1 MRKLLVVFLV
11 LLAVSLF
18 GQTVVTI
25 EDIQGHAASSPYNGQ
40 SVTTYGVVTGVFS
53 RGFFI
58 EMKPGGAWKGIYV
71 YQGYSWTP
79 DVGVGDSV
87 EVTGTVSEYYDFTE
101 INSSSYT
108 VLAQTTP
115 PDPVTVTTGA
125 AGDEQYEGVLLN
137 LLHVA
142 CTNADLGFGEW
153 EVNDGSGPFRVDD
166 WGVSWSP
173 AVGDT
178 YNLTGILNYAFDNYK
193 LEPRDSID
201 IELLYS
207 AAIDTVTIYDI
218 QHSPGDSSTYLGLKV
233 ATFGVV
239 TGVFSQGFFIGEKPN
254 GAWKGVYVYQGSSW
268 TPDVSV
274 GDSVYVEGTITE
286 FNGMT
291 EFSDAST
298 YSVLGNTTPPD
309 PVVVNTTEA
318 NDEMYESVLIKVQD
332 VVCVDDSLGGGKWAV
347 MNPGYD
353 TLVVDDW
360 NVPYRPVVDYTYN
373 ITGNMV
379 YSFGERRLEP
389 RDSSDIVNTGVEE
402 KPEIFDLNVPS
413 VTSGFTLSFTLRKT
427 TSIEIGVYDVNGR
440 LVKRLFKGTVRAGEP
455 KEIRLPDLSTGIFF
469 LMVKTDNG
477 KNISRFIYF

>member
-1 MRKLLVVFLV
+1 MRKLLVIFVV
-11 LLAVSLF
+11 LLAVSMY
-18 GQTVVTI
+18 GQTVVPI
-25 EDIQGHAASSPYNGQ
+25 DSIQGYGASSPYVD
-40 SVTTYGVVTGVFS
+40 SLVKTYGVVTGVFS

-58 EMKPGGAWKGIYV
+58 EEKPGGAWKGIYV
-71 YQGYSWTP
+71 YTYSAPT
-79 DVGVGDSV
+79 VSRGDSV
-87 EVTGTVSEYYDFTE
+87 EVIGTVQEYYNMTE
-101 INSSSYT
+101 IGNSPT
-108 VLAQTTP
+108 VNVLGSTSL
-115 PDPVTVTTGA
+115 PDPVTVTTGE
-125 AGDEQYEGVLLN
+125 AGNEQYEGVLLN

-142 CTNADLGFGEW
+142 CTNADLGYGEW
-153 EVNDGSGPFRVDD
+153 EVNDGSGPLRVDD

-178 YNLTGILNYAFDNYK
+178 YNLTGILNYSFGNYK
-193 LEPRDSID
+193 LEPRDSND

-207 AAIDTVTIYDI
+207 AAVDTVTIYDI
-218 QHSPGDSSTYLGLKV
+218 QYAPNDTSPYAGLKV

-309 PVVVNTTEA
+309 PVVVNTTDA
-318 NDEMYESVLIKVQD
+318 NEEMYESVLIKVQN

-353 TLVVDDW
+353 TLVIDDW

-373 ITGNMV
+373 IIGNMV
-379 YSFGERRLEP
+379 YSYDERRLEP

-455 KEIRLPDLSTGIFF
+455 KEIKLPDLSTGIFF

>member
-1 MRKLLVVFLV
+1 MRKLLVFASV
-11 LLAVSLF
+11 LLAVSMY
-18 GQTVVTI
+18 GQTVVPI
-25 EDIQGHAASSPYNGQ
+25 DSIQGYGASSPYVD
-40 SVTTYGVVTGVFS
+40 SLVKTYGVVTGVFS
-53 RGFFI
+53 QGFFI
-58 EMKPGGAWKGIYV
+58 EEKPGGAWKGIYV
-71 YQGYSWTP
+71 YPGYGWTP
-79 DVGVGDSV
+79 DVSVGDSV
-87 EVTGTVSEYYDFTE
+87 EVIGTVSEYYGFTE

-108 VLAQTTP
+108 VLASTTL

-125 AGDEQYEGVLLN
+125 ASDEQYEGVLLY
-137 LLHVA
+137 LQHVA
-142 CTNADLGFGEW
+142 CTNADLGYGEW
-153 EVNDGSGPFRVDD
+153 EVNDGSGPLRVDD

-178 YNLTGILNYAFDNYK
+178 YNLTGILNYSFGNYK
-193 LEPRDSID
+193 LEPRDSND

-218 QHSPGDSSTYLGLKV
+218 QYSPGDSSTYLGLKV

-298 YSVLGNTTPPD
+298 YSVLGNTTPPE
-309 PVVVNTTEA
+309 PVVVTTTEA
-318 NDEMYESVLIKVQD
+318 NDEMYESVLIKVQE

-402 KPEIFDLNVPS
+402 RPEIFDLNVPS

>member
-1 MRKLLVVFLV
+1 MRKFFVVFLV
-11 LLAVSLF
+11 LLAVSLV
-18 GQTVVTI
+18 GQTYHPI
-25 EDIQGHAASSPYNGQ
+25 DSIQGYGASSPYVD
-40 SVTTYGVVTGVFS
+40 SLVKTYGVVTGVFS

-58 EMKPGGAWKGIYV
+58 EEKPGGAWKGIYV
-71 YQGYSWTP
+71 YTYSAPT
-79 DVGVGDSV
+79 VSRGDSV
-87 EVTGTVSEYYDFTE
+87 EVIGTVSEYYGFTE
-101 INSSSYT
+101 IGGTPTVT
-108 VLAQTTP
+108 VLSTTTP
-115 PDPVTVTTGA
+115 PDPMVVTTDA
-125 AGDEQYEGVLLN
+125 ANDEQYESVLLN

-142 CTNADLGFGEW
+142 CTNADLGYGEW
-153 EVNDGSGPFRVDD
+153 EVNDGSGPLRVDD

-178 YNLTGILNYAFDNYK
+178 YNLTGILNYSFGNYK
-193 LEPRDSID
+193 LEPRDSND

-207 AAIDTVTIYDI
+207 AAVDTVTIYDI
-218 QHSPGDSSTYLGLKV
+218 QYSPGDSSTYLGLKV

-254 GAWKGVYVYQGSSW
+254 GAWKGIYVYQGSGW

-286 FNGMT
+286 YYGMT

-309 PVVVNTTEA
+309 PVVVNTTDA
-318 NDEMYESVLIKVQD
+318 NDEMYESVLIQVQD

-360 NVPYRPVVDYTYN
+360 GVEYRPVVGYTYD

-379 YSFGERRLEP
+379 YSYDERRLEP

>member
-1 MRKLLVVFLV
+1 MRKLFVIFAV

-40 SVTTYGVVTGVFS
+40 SVKTYGVVTGVFS
-53 RGFFI
+53 EGFFI
-58 EMKPGGAWKGIYV
+58 EEKPGGAWKGIYV
-71 YQGYSWTP
+71 FTYSAPT
-79 DVGVGDSV
+79 VSRGDSV
-87 EVTGTVSEYYDFTE
+87 EVIGTVQEYYNMTE
-101 INSSSYT
+101 IGNSPT
-108 VLAQTTP
+108 VNFLGSTTL
-115 PDPVTVTTGA
+115 PDPVTVTTGE

-142 CTNADLGFGEW
+142 CTNADLGYGEW
-153 EVNDGSGPFRVDD
+153 EVNDGSGPLRVDD

-178 YNLTGILNYAFDNYK
+178 YNLTGILNYSFGNYK
-193 LEPRDSID
+193 LEPRDSND

-207 AAIDTVTIYDI
+207 AAVDTVTIYDI
-218 QHSPGDSSTYLGLKV
+218 QYAPNDTSPYAGLKV

-298 YSVLGNTTPPD
+298 YSVLGTTTPPD

-318 NDEMYESVLIKVQD
+318 NDEMYEGVLIKVQD

-360 NVPYRPVVDYTYN
+360 GVEFRPVVGYTYD

-379 YSFGERRLEP
+379 YSYDERRLEP

-440 LVKRLFKGTVRAGEP
+440 LVKRLFKGTVRAGET
-455 KEIRLPDLSTGIFF
+455 KEIKLPDLSTGIFF